1 VAQDDRDLLVENP
14 RAPEDA
20 GAGVSEVVRPEQLP
34 FPVAEVKAIG
44 LPVRGKMPRHR
55 WPESRSGR
63 PTGHHAPDSASFGS
77 SGTGQIRLTCWAEGG

>member
-34 FPVAEVKAIG
+34 FPVAEVEAIG
-44 LPVRGKMPRHR
+44 LPLRGKMPRHR
-55 WPESRSGR
+55 
-63 PTGHHAPDSASFGS
+63 
-77 SGTGQIRLTCWAEGG
+77 